1 MRSLIVLGLLLS
13 GFGLSAQTP
22 APKPAQPA
30 PAPKPAPTAPPPTP
44 AQPSPKPAPKPAPR
58 AAAPARA
65 GMAITVTDTQG
76 LTLEGVRVSI
86 TGSSDRSGE
95 TNASGQ
101 INFTAMQAG
110 TYRLRFSGEK
120 VVTFEK
126 EVALRAGQIADL
138 DVILSLAPP
147 PPPPPPPPAPVA
159 VAPAKPAAGP
169 AGQPRTASIVAM
181 IEKELIP
188 NNQPRRDTLVSCS
201 GNTRTTLVQLNQE
214 QAERLYDTAE
224 VTYYVVAG
232 EGTVRFAG
240 QNAKLAAGSF
250 VSIPRGTAH
259 AIARSGRRP
268 LILLATLS
276 GTECEEPL

>member
-1 MRSLIVLGLLLS
+1 
-13 GFGLSAQTP
+13 
-22 APKPAQPA
+22 
-30 PAPKPAPTAPPPTP
+30 
-44 AQPSPKPAPKPAPR
+44 
-58 AAAPARA
+58 
-65 GMAITVTDTQG
+65 MAITVTDTQG
-76 LTLEGVRVSI
+76 LTLEGVQVAI
-86 TGSSDRSGE
+86 MGTSDRSGE

-101 INFTAMQAG
+101 VNFPAMQAG

-126 EVALRAGQIADL
+126 EVALRAGQIADV

-147 PPPPPPPPAPVA
+147 PPPPPPPAPAPEKPVA
-159 VAPAKPAAGP
+159 APKPAVGP
-169 AGQPRTASIVAM
+169 AGEARTTSIVAM
-181 IEKELIP
+181 IEKDLISS
-188 NNQPRRDTLVSCS
+188 NQPRRDTLVSCS
-201 GNTRTTLVQLNQE
+201 GNTRTTLVQLNQD

-259 AIARSGRRP
+259 GIVRSGRRP

-276 GTECEEPL
+276 GTECEDPL